1 MYDDCMIESKLGY
14 KSKDRRKPGL
24 VFERVAHCAEV
35 IIIAVTIV
43 A

>member
-1 MYDDCMIESKLGY
+1 LTESKLGY
-14 KSKDRRKPGL
+14 KGKDKGKPGL